1 MPSRPRVE
9 RVTAEM
15 FPELYDGVLRELN
28 PHLDPSLW
36 RRGFEPRGW
45 SDEDHFGYALVDQG
59 RIVGLM
65 GTLFSERRIEGRQ
78 VPICNLHSWF
88 VLPEYRGTS
97 SLLLLRPV
105 LALRHHIITDFTST
119 PDVATMLLRVGFHEV
134 SGGTVFLPAVPL
146 RPDWGPTPRNI
157 ALDDDEA
164 TGLLS
169 DADLRILRD
178 HTGVGCTHT
187 ILRVGTAYCYV
198 VSSRIT
204 DGPWP
209 HVHVHYVSAP
219 TVFRQR
225 IASFRRHLLSDG
237 ARYLAVPARLMREG
251 CGTALAITARTMPAL
266 IRPVPSEGDP
276 PLDTLYSEMALFK
289 WPVAPVIPEWARGMR
304 QRLRI
309 GRR

>member
-1 MPSRPRVE
+1 
-9 RVTAEM
+9 M
-15 FPELYDGVLRELN
+15 FPELYTGVLRELN
-28 PHLDPSLW
+28 PDLDPSVW

-65 GTLFSERRIEGRQ
+65 GTLFSERSIEGRQ

-88 VLPEYRGTS
+88 VLPAYRGTT

-119 PDVATMLLRVGFHEV
+119 PDVAVMLLRVGFQES
-134 SGGTVFLPAVPL
+134 SGGTLFLPALPL
-146 RPDWGPTPRNI
+146 RPTWGAMPRSI
-157 ALDDDEA
+157 ALDDEGSL
-164 TGLLS
+164 GLMS

-178 HTGVGCTHT
+178 HSGIGCTHT
-187 ILRVGTAYCYV
+187 ILRVGSSYCYV
-198 VSSRIT
+198 VSSRIE

-219 TVFRQR
+219 SVFRRR
-225 IASFRRHLLSDG
+225 IAAFRRHLLSDG
-237 ARYLAVPARLMREG
+237 ARYLAVPARLLREG
-251 CGTALAITARTMPAL
+251 CGTAIAISARTAPAL
-266 IRPVPSEGDP
+266 IRPVSGEGDP

-289 WPVAPVIPEWARGMR
+289 WPVAPVIPAWARGIK
-304 QRLRI
+304 QRLRV